1 MPKKIYLSIEKLQE
15 LSGKG
20 LTVTEIAN
28 HLNVSGC
35 LIRKTLKNNN
45 ITINKP
51 KPVVHTDE
59 TKRNLSEKRKQW
71 LKDNPDKHPWRNK
84 DKFKSKPCEKVK
96 EFLTQLN
103 ISYIEEYQPE
113 IDSRS
118 FSIDIALPD
127 KMIALEINGN
137 QHYERDGTLKAYYQE
152 RHDLLE
158 ANGWDV
164 YEIHYSACFNLDKW
178 GDFIDKL
185 SNANVKV
192 EFDYFNYIPR
202 TKKVKCCI
210 DCEKHIDKRA
220 IRCKPC
226 VLKYFDIEVE
236 KRQKQKSQKVIHNI
250 IPKPVIHNIIPK
262 PVKNKTEKIEELCKC
277 GNIKDSDAKQC
288 MACFRIKHRKV
299 ADRPNREKLE
309 KLLWELPFTKLG
321 EEYGVSDNAVRKW
334 CKSYGITNYPPRG
347 YFIKK

>member
-1 MPKKIYLSIEKLQE
+1 VKILTLEINNNMSSIDKDRAKIMNELRWGKLEDRYDWNHIQE
-15 LSGKG
+15 LHDRG
-20 LTVTEIAN
+20 VTMSRLRKEYKLPYAALKNAREQKLFIVN
-28 HLNVSGC
+28 ENIN
-35 LIRKTLKNNN
+35 IRKK
-45 ITINKP
+45 
-51 KPVVHTDE
+51 HTDE

-210 DCEKHIDKRA
+210 DCGIDISKTACRCNQCAA
-220 IRCKPC
+220 IKQHSHRIKPS
-226 VLKYFDIEVE
+226 K
-236 KRQKQKSQKVIHNI
+236 
-250 IPKPVIHNIIPK
+250 
-262 PVKNKTEKIEELCKC
+262 EELE
-277 GNIKDSDAKQC
+277 N
-288 MACFRIKHRKV
+288 
-299 ADRPNREKLE
+299 
-309 KLLWELPFTKLG
+309 LLWELPFTKIG
-321 EEYGVSDNAVRKW
+321 KKYEVSDNAIRKW
-334 CKSYGITNYPPRG
+334 CRSYGIVDYPPRG
-347 YFIKK
+347 YFIRK

>member
-15 LSGKG
+15 LSDKG
-20 LTVTEIAN
+20 LTVMEIAN
-28 HLNVSGC
+28 HLNVSDC
-35 LIRKTLKNNN
+35 LVRKTLKNNN

-51 KPVVHTDE
+51 KPVIHTEE

-96 EFLTQLN
+96 EFLSQLN
-103 ISYIEEYQPE
+103 IPFIEEYQPE
-113 IDSRS
+113 IDGRA

-158 ANGWDV
+158 FSGWDV

-178 GDFIDKL
+178 SDFIDKL

-192 EFDYFNYIPR
+192 EFDYFNYVPKV
-202 TKKVKCCI
+202 KKVKCCV
-210 DCEKHIDKRA
+210 DCGKHIDKRA

-226 VLKYFDIEVE
+226 VSNYFNIEVE
-236 KRQKQKSQKVIHNI
+236 KRQKQKPQKVT
-250 IPKPVIHNIIPK
+250 HNIIPK

-277 GNIKDSDAKQC
+277 GNIKDSDARQC
-288 MACFRIKHRKV
+288 MTCFRIEHRKV
-299 ADRPNREKLE
+299 ADRPNKEELE
-309 KLLWELPFTKLG
+309 KLLWELPFTRLG
-321 EEYGVSDNAVRKW
+321 GKYGVSDNAVRKW